1 MSYQLSIVGFIGLF
15 LIAIASPFLMSI
27 NVSFLMNFLHSKI
40 GIAGVGTTAVLL
52 FALFWQEV

>member
-15 LIAIASPFLMSI
+15 LIVVASPFLMSI
-27 NVSFLMNFLHSKI
+27 NISVLMNFLHSKM

-52 FALFWQEV
+52 FSLFWQEV